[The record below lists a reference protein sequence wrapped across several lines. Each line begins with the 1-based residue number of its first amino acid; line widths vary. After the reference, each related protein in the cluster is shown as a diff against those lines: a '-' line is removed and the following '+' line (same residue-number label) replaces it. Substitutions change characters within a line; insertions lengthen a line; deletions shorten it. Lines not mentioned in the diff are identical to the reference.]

1 MVRGENVS
9 KPEKPYLGVKAMIYY
24 KAASGDRQWI
34 EHKPKKDGTFGW
46 EEVVTQA
53 DIPADAEDVS
63 FQVGLQ
69 ESSGTVWF
77 DDIKAEIVE

>member
-1 MVRGENVS
+1 
-9 KPEKPYLGVKAMIYY
+9 
-24 KAASGDRQWI
+24 
-34 EHKPKKDGTFGW
+34 
-46 EEVVTQA
+46 VTQA